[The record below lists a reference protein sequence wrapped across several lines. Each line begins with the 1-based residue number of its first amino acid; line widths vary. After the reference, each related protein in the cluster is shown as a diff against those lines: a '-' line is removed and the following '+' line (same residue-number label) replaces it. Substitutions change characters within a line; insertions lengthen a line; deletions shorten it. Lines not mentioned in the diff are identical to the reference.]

1 MPHAGS
7 VWAAIADSAHAH
19 RLILISTF
27 ILSTLTRGA
36 MVLTG
41 SFQAQLALTV
51 LTEMFGAPIPIIGD
65 ATVMASVKEVRTPLD
80 PQPMSGAAC
89 TAELPNGCLWPQR
102 GSCPRNCIADCDVF
116 GLIKAHS

>member
-80 PQPMSGAAC
+80 PQPMLRRVEVNVA
-89 TAELPNGCLWPQR
+89 R
-102 GSCPRNCIADCDVF
+102 
-116 GLIKAHS
+116 

>member
-1 MPHAGS
+1 MLRRAICDFAGS

-41 SFQAQLALTV
+41 SYQAQLALTV

-65 ATVMASVKEVRTPLD
+65 ATVMASVKEVQAQSHPHCTPFATSAIAR
-80 PQPMSGAAC
+80 PSQPESPAWIRPAHSWMLRGM
-89 TAELPNGCLWPQR
+89 LWP
-102 GSCPRNCIADCDVF
+102 
-116 GLIKAHS
+116 

>member
-1 MPHAGS
+1 MYDAGS

-41 SFQAQLALTV
+41 SYQAQLALTV
-51 LTEMFGAPIPIIGD
+51 LTEAFAAPIPIIGD
-65 ATVMASVKEVRTPLD
+65 ATVMASVKEVQPTTHPHPPLD
-80 PQPMSGAAC
+80 GYEWQ
-89 TAELPNGCLWPQR
+89 
-102 GSCPRNCIADCDVF
+102 
-116 GLIKAHS
+116 IKHWYMTRKWAF